1 MVTVAAIVPA
11 AGRGTR
17 LGPGP
22 PKALRDLAG
31 VPMLVYAARAL
42 AAARL
47 VDRVVVAAP
56 PDEVAAVSTLLA
68 SAVLADVLVVAG
80 GATRRESVARALAA
94 LGPDVDVVL
103 VHDAAR
109 PLAPP
114 DLADRVAAAV
124 QAGADA
130 VVPGLPVTDTVK
142 RVGVDGVVVQTLDR
156 AALRAVQTPQGFAR
170 RVLAQAHAEGAGVDT
185 ATDDAELV
193 ERLGW
198 PVRVVTGSEEA
209 FKVTRPLDLVL
220 AEAILERRRDGRVS

>member
-1 MVTVAAIVPA
+1 VTVAAIVPA

>member
-1 MVTVAAIVPA
+1 MTVAAIVPA

-68 SAVLADVLVVAG
+68 SAVPADVLVVAG

-94 LGPDVDVVL
+94 LGPDVDVIL

-130 VVPGLPVTDTVK
+130 VVPGLPVADTIK

>member
-1 MVTVAAIVPA
+1 MTVAAIVPA

>member
-1 MVTVAAIVPA
+1 VTVAAIVPA

-68 SAVLADVLVVAG
+68 SAVPADVLVVAG

-94 LGPDVDVVL
+94 LGPDVDVIL

-130 VVPGLPVTDTVK
+130 VVPGLPVADTIK

>member
-1 MVTVAAIVPA
+1 VTVAAIVPA

-68 SAVLADVLVVAG
+68 SAVPADVLVVAG

-94 LGPDVDVVL
+94 LGPDVDVIL